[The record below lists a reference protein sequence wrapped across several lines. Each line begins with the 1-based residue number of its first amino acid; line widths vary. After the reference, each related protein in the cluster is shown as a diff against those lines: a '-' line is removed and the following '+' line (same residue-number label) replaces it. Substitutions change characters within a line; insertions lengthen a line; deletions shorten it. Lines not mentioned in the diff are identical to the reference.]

1 MIKFSCSQCG
11 KNITA
16 PDHFAGKRG
25 KCPGCK
31 QPVNIPSAEDD
42 VETEFDAVEE
52 SGFEVV
58 DDDAVTTKPAARA
71 SAKPTGIRAKPKDDD
86 DIPVAEAV
94 EDEDDEPR
102 RPRRRRPADDYD
114 DDDEDDYD
122 DRPRRR
128 RSRGGAREGRSGY
141 YTCPDCG
148 ADAAERVSFT
158 WWGGLIGPA
167 MLSHVRCRNCGTTY
181 NGKSGRSNNTAI
193 AIYVGVSLAISL
205 AVFVLVFLLNF
216 LK

>member
-1 MIKFSCSQCG
+1 M
-11 KNITA
+11 
-16 PDHFAGKRG
+16 
-25 KCPGCK
+25 
-31 QPVNIPSAEDD
+31 
-42 VETEFDAVEE
+42 EE

-58 DDDAVTTKPAARA
+58 DDEAAATTKPAARA
-71 SAKPTGIRAKPKDDD
+71 PAKPSAKSTGIRAKPKDDD
-86 DIPVAEAV
+86 DDIPVAQAV
-94 EDEDDEPR
+94 EDDEDDEPR

-114 DDDEDDYD
+114 DDDEEDDD

-128 RSRGGAREGRSGY
+128 RSRRGIREGRSGY
-141 YTCPDCG
+141 YSCPECD

-167 MLSHVRCRNCGTTY
+167 MLSHVRCRNCGTAY

-193 AIYVGVSLAISL
+193 AIYVGISLAISL
-205 AVFVLVFLLNF
+205 AIFVAVFILNF